1 MNRRFGPVKGAGVA
15 VVERESQ
22 ETIEAAETGVVAVIG
37 QFERGMISTGGSPK
51 LNYCG
56 SRALFDRKMGG
67 RVSFS
72 TCPDVGQDFF
82 QHGRGAGEVIAV
94 RLTDGTEDV
103 AFVNLFARRRGADF
117 SAIGARRI
125 EGPVVKEAIL
135 KVKAKNAGR
144 WAGRR
149 RAVFATVDLD
159 TLGTTTFFALP
170 HGRAFRENEYAGAGV
185 RLPGIE
191 RFFEIASNTADGHFV
206 VKSPANLAE
215 SYSPEYD
222 ESYPTPELVS
232 DALIVLDSAIDKAG
246 NRRGLAVK
254 VKDAD
259 VDPTINFGLEIYL
272 DGSLVK
278 AFGTLSMDPASPY
291 YVVPLVN
298 KDSGNDYVEV
308 EDLLSG
314 SGGVIDYAAIDSR
327 PANFYAK
334 IVEVTATTAKFV
346 AWEVVENTDPT
357 NIRVV
362 TAAPELDNF
371 DGVPPAALPIV
382 SFPGAVQYRAVW
394 NATTHKYAVSATP
407 VRRPCEEFESF
418 GSEVATDEWDV
429 GAGEKINVRA
439 VGGPA
444 NIILDHYDEPEDG
457 ATIVVRI
464 MGSDRSSVGGSF
476 APDATKPYNRFR
488 VRYGTGDRVGIESGD
503 LLAGGRAEASVAD
516 SITGTKDGPF
526 VIVAGVNDRVNLSF
540 GGSGATSFPLTAGTL
555 TATQIAGEI
564 NAAYRVTSGFP
575 TGVFAGTTEDG
586 KKLVL
591 LPGNIGKGAFSSINV
606 LPNDSHSAYETLG
619 IVEGVSTGVNGIS
632 AGFAELIGNVPG
644 PFEIV
649 TGVNDKLLIMIDDR
663 KTVDVTLSAGAAV
676 SASEIADEV
685 NAAFQAVYPVD
696 ASAPGLSPAS
706 RYPNVD
712 GGEFFGLLS
721 RAFDGGGPASSIR
734 LLADVNGAYET
745 LGLPVP
751 TVGNTTEIRGTD
763 GNFGLLSYADE
774 LAGGHDGGA
783 VADSAFLDAL
793 SIDRSPLNR
802 LAGKNKGLV
811 QIMTPGILSTD
822 VQKAGF
828 DYAEARSYYYNGT
841 LPETIVDEQSAID
854 FVNETLGRADFGG
867 VYLPSFAD
875 VRDPDG
881 AGALKRIP
889 VCGMITGRDALF
901 AKNAGGYHVPAA
913 GVDATLPRIVALP
926 TTGADGDDYPLNEEI
941 LTPQGIN
948 VIKKKGASYVV
959 WGDRTIS
966 RSSAWKFKPH
976 RLQISHYERT
986 FLEVFDWVV
995 FKLNSPSLRAS
1006 LLSAFNSFF
1015 VAEYAKGALDNLV
1028 KFEKACS
1035 VKIDA
1040 ENNPA
1045 AEVAEGNL
1053 NAEITLALANVVER
1067 FVISVGKAGLF
1078 EGTSN

>member
-1 MNRRFGPVKGAGVA
+1 M
-15 VVERESQ
+15 
-22 ETIEAAETGVVAVIG
+22 
-37 QFERGMISTGGSPK
+37 
-51 LNYCG
+51 
-56 SRALFDRKMGG
+56 
-67 RVSFS
+67 
-72 TCPDVGQDFF
+72 
-82 QHGRGAGEVIAV
+82 
-94 RLTDGTEDV
+94 
-103 AFVNLFARRRGADF
+103 
-117 SAIGARRI
+117 
-125 EGPVVKEAIL
+125 
-135 KVKAKNAGR
+135 
-144 WAGRR
+144 
-149 RAVFATVDLD
+149 
-159 TLGTTTFFALP
+159 
-170 HGRAFRENEYAGAGV
+170 
-185 RLPGIE
+185 
-191 RFFEIASNTADGHFV
+191 
-206 VKSPANLAE
+206 
-215 SYSPEYD
+215 
-222 ESYPTPELVS
+222 
-232 DALIVLDSAIDKAG
+232 
-246 NRRGLAVK
+246 
-254 VKDAD
+254 
-259 VDPTINFGLEIYL
+259 
-272 DGSLVK
+272 
-278 AFGTLSMDPASPY
+278 
-291 YVVPLVN
+291 
-298 KDSGNDYVEV
+298 
-308 EDLLSG
+308 
-314 SGGVIDYAAIDSR
+314 IDYAAIDSR

-371 DGVPPAALPIV
+371 DGIPAAAVPIV

-429 GAGEKINVRA
+429 GSGEKINVRA
-439 VGGPA
+439 IGGPA
-444 NIILDHYDEPEDG
+444 NIVLDHYDEPENG

-464 MGSDRSSVGGSF
+464 MGADRSAVGGSF

-488 VRYGTGDRVGIESGD
+488 IRYGTGDRVGIESGD
-503 LLAGGRAEASVAD
+503 LLAGGQAEASVAD

-540 GGSGATSFPLTAGTL
+540 GSPGALSFPLTAGTR

-564 NAAYRVTSGFP
+564 NVAYRAESGFP
-575 TGVFAGTTEDG
+575 TGVFAQASTDG
-586 KKLVL
+586 KRLVL
-591 LPGNIGKGAFSSINV
+591 LPGMPGKGSYSWIEIAANGSS
-606 LPNDSHSAYETLG
+606 SAYDTLG
-619 IVEGVSTGVNGIS
+619 LVEGVSTGVNGIS

-649 TGVNDKLLIMIDDR
+649 TGSNDKLKIQIDDR
-663 KTVDVTLSAGAAV
+663 KTVAVTLSAGAAKT
-676 SASEIADEV
+676 ASEIATEV
-685 NAAFQAVYPVD
+685 NAAFEAVYPID
-696 ASAPGLSPAS
+696 ANAPRLYPAS
-706 RYPNVD
+706 RYLSVD

-734 LLADVNGAYET
+734 LYADDHGAYET
-745 LGLPVP
+745 FGLPVP
-751 TVGNTTEIRGTD
+751 TDDGGTVDIRGTD

-948 VIKKKGASYVV
+948 VIKKKGASYAV

-1040 ENNPA
+1040 ENNPP